1 MNQTLKKLGKEE
13 LYSLL
18 LELSS
23 LNKENADF
31 LRLKLEKNPEDAIA
45 YYKKKL
51 KNILWSERINLRE
64 ARKVISDFKRISKD
78 PEHLL
83 ELLLKSE
90 ITFLA
95 SRRLVI

>member
-31 LRLKLEKNPEDAIA
+31 LRLKLEKKP
-45 YYKKKL
+45 
-51 KNILWSERINLRE
+51 
-64 ARKVISDFKRISKD
+64 
-78 PEHLL
+78 
-83 ELLLKSE
+83 
-90 ITFLA
+90 
-95 SRRLVI
+95 RRCNRVL

>member
-1 MNQTLKKLGKEE
+1 MNPTLKQLGKEE

-31 LRLKLEKNPEDAIA
+31 LKLKLEKNPEDAIG

-51 KNILWSERINLRE
+51 KNILWSERINLRD
-64 ARKVISDFKRISKD
+64 ARKVISD
-78 PEHLL
+78 
-83 ELLLKSE
+83 
-90 ITFLA
+90 
-95 SRRLVI
+95 